1 MSARKAAPDALVP
14 DIRPNTVRGTPRR
27 YRPATEQIVLDDFTG
42 VNFIYVG
49 VTSTYFRTDG
59 PEGVLDRSGGSS
71 NKLNV

>member
-1 MSARKAAPDALVP
+1 M
-14 DIRPNTVRGTPRR
+14 
-27 YRPATEQIVLDDFTG
+27 LDDFTG